1 MAEDKRLLLAKLAIE
16 QGDRFQAKDLLS
28 ELLKEDQNNVEY
40 WLLLSTVV
48 DSDKERVF
56 CLKKVI
62 DLDYRNQD
70 AKLGLILFG
79 ELDPGEIQ
87 PVEIRKRDWSK
98 ELTDIRKK
106 SKPKKVSRKRRY
118 NYKRLIPL
126 LGGGLVIILVLFFS
140 GFFFPG
146 RGSIFSPRLTITPI
160 TMTPSV
166 DPGLS
171 VELTGSPNPILE
183 TPIGRVLEKPYTP
196 TPVYVITPHSGYGTY
211 QTALEAYRQGDYET
225 MLTYMRSTANQLETA
240 DIVYFVGEALRNLGR
255 YNEAQEQYE
264 RALFLDPAF
273 APAYYGRAIIS
284 QIVNPEADIIQDLDQ
299 ALLFDP
305 EFGQVYIDRAKY
317 YLDRGEYQLAYQDA
331 NQAVLYLPGSPLAH
345 LYRAWS
351 LLELKDYIEAEKAL
365 NTALQLDI
373 NYVPT
378 YLIAGRV
385 NLERGKAETALE
397 MLTKYGTYV
406 PEKSWQFYYSLG
418 KAYYLTG
425 NDLEQAEQML
435 NQAESLGGNISELFQ
450 TRALVYF
457 GQGNLEEAVADAFNA
472 RSMDRDDFEL
482 NLFLGKMLYDSKKFS
497 LAFVYLNIS
506 EQVAENEKDLAGVYY
521 WRALI
526 LESLDKMEEAKLD
539 WQNLLNLPRAY
550 VPDDWEFEAE
560 EKLLPTA
567 TPTLTP
573 SPTSTATSTITPTAT
588 PTFTATLSPT
598 ETPTPDVTASFTPSI
613 TP

>member
-1 MAEDKRLLLAKLAIE
+1 M
-16 QGDRFQAKDLLS
+16 
-28 ELLKEDQNNVEY
+28 
-40 WLLLSTVV
+40 
-48 DSDKERVF
+48 
-56 CLKKVI
+56 
-62 DLDYRNQD
+62 
-70 AKLGLILFG
+70 
-79 ELDPGEIQ
+79 
-87 PVEIRKRDWSK
+87 
-98 ELTDIRKK
+98 
-106 SKPKKVSRKRRY
+106 
-118 NYKRLIPL
+118 
-126 LGGGLVIILVLFFS
+126 
-140 GFFFPG
+140 
-146 RGSIFSPRLTITPI
+146 
-160 TMTPSV
+160 
-166 DPGLS
+166 
-171 VELTGSPNPILE
+171 
-183 TPIGRVLEKPYTP
+183 
-196 TPVYVITPHSGYGTY
+196 
-211 QTALEAYRQGDYET
+211 
-225 MLTYMRSTANQLETA
+225 
-240 DIVYFVGEALRNLGR
+240 
-255 YNEAQEQYE
+255 
-264 RALFLDPAF
+264 
-273 APAYYGRAIIS
+273 
-284 QIVNPEADIIQDLDQ
+284 
-299 ALLFDP
+299 
-305 EFGQVYIDRAKY
+305 
-317 YLDRGEYQLAYQDA
+317 
-331 NQAVLYLPGSPLAH
+331 PGSPLAH

-482 NLFLGKMLYDSKKFS
+482 NLFLGKMLYDGKKFS
-497 LAFVYLNIS
+497 LALVYLNIS

-573 SPTSTATSTITPTAT
+573 SPTSTATSTINPTAT

-598 ETPTPDVTASFTPSI
+598 ETPTPDVIASFTPSI